1 MLRNYESAQR
11 NIGRLIVSNKDVE
24 TISDTERI
32 EMIVQRDDDMDL
44 DVSFLISQG
53 LILNL
58 FHLWQEEIL
67 RSQTSSSFPG
77 TSKNASVAAVA
88 SYVV

>member
-58 FHLWQEEIL
+58 FHLWL
-67 RSQTSSSFPG
+67 
-77 TSKNASVAAVA
+77 
-88 SYVV
+88 